1 MKGIKRIYFVKTLTY
16 LILAFLFLKYYFIDV
31 LVEYSKGSSTYSVLT
46 QEVDK
51 LLIPQLILCF
61 NPLYKPS
68 KTEEFGIKAID
79 GTTEHDFNM
88 TNWDLLQELSYQ
100 ILRDFTI
107 EFRNE
112 TRKEIPFKIQPIGT
126 SRHGLCYLVNHDNE
140 ISVKTGSA
148 ILTLNLNSNL
158 SFEDMPKDLKV
169 WLSPKN
175 AWHGI
180 LVDDW
185 PYIDPIPA

>member
-68 KTEEFGIKAID
+68 KTEEFGIKIIARC
-79 GTTEHDFNM
+79 
-88 TNWDLLQELSYQ
+88 Y
-100 ILRDFTI
+100 
-107 EFRNE
+107 E
-112 TRKEIPFKIQPIGT
+112 TRAP
-126 SRHGLCYLVNHDNE
+126 HA
-140 ISVKTGSA
+140 SVFFSKNKASKY
-148 ILTLNLNSNL
+148 S
-158 SFEDMPKDLKV
+158 SF
-169 WLSPKN
+169 
-175 AWHGI
+175 
-180 LVDDW
+180 
-185 PYIDPIPA
+185 